1 MLHWTKTKESDVSM
15 FDDIAALKTWLNEAE
30 SAMKKAIETGDVT
43 GLKKVVNDLRDLGF
57 VHDDRSI
64 TYGRYPT

>member
-1 MLHWTKTKESDVSM
+1 MSIFS
-15 FDDIAALKTWLNEAE
+15 DIANLKAWLLQAEA
-30 SAMKKAIETGDVT
+30 AMMKAIETGDVT
-43 GLKKVVNDLRDLGF
+43 GLKQVVNDLRDLGF